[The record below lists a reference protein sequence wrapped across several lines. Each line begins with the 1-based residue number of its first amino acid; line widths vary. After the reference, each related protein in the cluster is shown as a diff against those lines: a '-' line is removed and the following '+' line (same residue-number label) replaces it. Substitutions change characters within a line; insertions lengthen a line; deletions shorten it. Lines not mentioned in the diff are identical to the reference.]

1 MQIYHLK
8 IIEDNPLDR
17 YMITEYNNKLS
28 DDIMRVLNNAYSYI
42 IDAEFEIKT
51 YFFTEKYISTISETT
66 VLYKAFIIFK
76 RDKRVMNIKN
86 ILN

>member
-8 IIEDNPLDR
+8 IIEDSLFDR

-28 DDIMRVLNNAYSYI
+28 DDIMHILNNACCYI
-42 IDAEFEIKT
+42 IDDKYEIKT
-51 YFFTEKYISTISETT
+51 YFFTEKYISSISETT
-66 VLYKAFIIFK
+66 LLYKAFIKFK
-76 RDKRVMNIKN
+76 HDRRDMNIKN